1 MILKEISVYREKFN
15 NHLPK
20 ETKIVL
26 HYQNI
31 EAVEDEDRI
40 TIDID
45 KNSTAYKVFGLD
57 GTQKDPL
64 KMKLTS
70 YEGETKVLKVNINKI
85 HFNMAKDWVVK
96 VEFKVLK
103 TMAGGAVSE
112 PGFYSL
118 L

>member
-1 MILKEISVYREKFN
+1 MILKEIAVYREKFN

-31 EAVEDEDRI
+31 EVVEDEDRI
-40 TIDID
+40 TIGID
-45 KNSTAYKVFGLD
+45 KNSTAYKVFDLNGA
-57 GTQKDPL
+57 QKDPL

-85 HFNMAKDWVVK
+85 HFNMAGDLAVK
-96 VEFKVLK
+96 LEFKALNSL
-103 TMAGGAVSE
+103 GGDIGE
-112 PGFYSL
+112 PGIYSL
-118 L
+118 H

>member
-1 MILKEISVYREKFN
+1 MILKEISVYKEKFN

-26 HYQNI
+26 RYQNI
-31 EAVEDEDRI
+31 EAIEDEDRI
-40 TIDID
+40 TIGID
-45 KNSTAYKVFGLD
+45 KNSTAYKVFDLNGA
-57 GTQKDPL
+57 QKDPL

-85 HFNMAKDWVVK
+85 HFNMAGDLAVK
-96 VEFKVLK
+96 LEFKVLK

-112 PGFYSL
+112 LGFYSL

>member
-1 MILKEISVYREKFN
+1 MILKEISVYKEKFN
-15 NHLPK
+15 NYLPK

-40 TIDID
+40 TINTG
-45 KNSTAYKVFGLD
+45 KNSTAYKVFDLNEGIKS
-57 GTQKDPL
+57 TL

-70 YEGETKVLKVNINKI
+70 YEGETKVLKVDINKI
-85 HFNMAKDWVVK
+85 HFNMAGDLAVK
-96 VEFKVLK
+96 LEFKVLK

-112 PGFYSL
+112 LGFYSL